1 MNDFCVYIETTYCL
15 NNKKIT
21 IVMFG
26 WAVFVIYIIVT
37 FVLWCAAPDTDIF
50 LMYYVIESLI
60 AMAIM
65 AVAYQEK

>member
-1 MNDFCVYIETTYCL
+1 
-15 NNKKIT
+15 
-21 IVMFG
+21 MFG

-37 FVLWCAAPDTDIF
+37 FILWCAAPNTDIF

-65 AVAYQEK
+65 AAAYQEK

>member
-1 MNDFCVYIETTYCL
+1 
-15 NNKKIT
+15 
-21 IVMFG
+21 MFG

-37 FVLWCAAPDTDIF
+37 FVLWYAAPDTDIF